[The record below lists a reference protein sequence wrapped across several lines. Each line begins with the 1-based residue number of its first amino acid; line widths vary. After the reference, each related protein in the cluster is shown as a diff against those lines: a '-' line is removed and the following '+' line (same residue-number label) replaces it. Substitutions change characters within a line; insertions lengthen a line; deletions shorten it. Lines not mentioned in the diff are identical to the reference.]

1 MNKLLIRLIVLV
13 VALVGVVLLARAVT
27 PERVEKFLA
36 AFGVEPS
43 SVLNLCDNRVDS
55 ILFPDGRK
63 IEEVKSG
70 MDMKWVAY
78 GPTPRE
84 LSYIEMEKWLGQ
96 YCRVA
101 TQTIEKLEMKPEK
114 VAMPVVLV
122 LKFIDGRTKS
132 IEGFP
137 ERNFFAAHPG
147 VPPFASSDL
156 VEALKE
162 LRRLAQFEEK
172 P

>member
-1 MNKLLIRLIVLV
+1 M
-13 VALVGVVLLARAVT
+13 RAVT
-27 PERVEKFLA
+27 PERVEKFLLTL
-36 AFGVEPS
+36 GLDS
-43 SVLNLCDNRVDS
+43 SKALNLCDTRVDS

-70 MDMKWVAY
+70 MDMKWMAY
-78 GPTPRE
+78 DPAPRE
-84 LSYIEMEKWLGQ
+84 LNYLEVEKWLGQ

-101 TQTIEKLEMKPEK
+101 TQPVEKPEK
-114 VAMPVVLV
+114 VAMPTLLV

-137 ERNFFAAHPG
+137 ERNFFAAYPG